1 MFLNHFKN
9 FNLNSRKIRNSKTG
23 SNLICLLLIANVCL
37 SIFYIIIFICIC
49 IRSTFDEDR
58 VPALWEDESIRQDI
72 HSVASLLKLYFR
84 ELPNPLCT
92 YQLYDSFVNAVQ
104 SVPEKTTEVRL
115 QLMRETVQKLPPP
128 HFR

>member
-1 MFLNHFKN
+1 MK
-9 FNLNSRKIRNSKTG
+9 
-23 SNLICLLLIANVCL
+23 
-37 SIFYIIIFICIC
+37 

-104 SVPEKTTEVRL
+104 SVPEKTTEERL
-115 QLMRETVQKLPPP
+115 QLMREAVQKLPPP
-128 HFR
+128 HFRLVYNVLSHFTVTVYLWS

>member
-1 MFLNHFKN
+1 M
-9 FNLNSRKIRNSKTG
+9 I
-23 SNLICLLLIANVCL
+23 L
-37 SIFYIIIFICIC
+37 SIYIFVYV
-49 IRSTFDEDR
+49 RSTFDEDR

-104 SVPEKTTEVRL
+104 SIPEKTTDIRL

-128 HFR
+128 HFRQVYNLKNFKCMHNSILVFDLFILLL